1 MDVLYARREATA
13 AEVRAQLADS
23 PSYSTVR
30 ALLRKLLDKGHVL
43 FREEGPRYI
52 YRPALEH
59 REARKGAVG
68 RLLRTFF
75 DGNRVTAAVNLL
87 GESERPLTGE
97 EIARL
102 ETLVE
107 RLKAVS
113 DDGSESS
120 SESSRELASGASPER
135 SGPVAHAQSS
145 RSEDDG

>member
-1 MDVLYARREATA
+1 MAKHPHHDLSRRERQIMDVLYARREATA
-13 AEVRAQLADS
+13 AEVRAQLADQ

-87 GESERPLTGE
+87 GESERPLTAE

-102 ETLVE
+102 ETLVGA
-107 RLKAVS
+107 LKAAAEDADPAGATDAEDAA
-113 DDGSESS
+113 DDG
-120 SESSRELASGASPER
+120 R
-135 SGPVAHAQSS
+135 
-145 RSEDDG
+145 